1 MLELYF
7 KFFDKF
13 SDVNK
18 VEELKVDTDSLYLA
32 LAEENLDKC
41 IFPSKRAERT
51 EKRSKVCPDDFGAD
65 AITNFSPRTC
75 CSKPLKHDKREPGLL
90 I

>member
-1 MLELYF
+1 MLELYY

-18 VEELKVDTDSLYLA
+18 VEELKMDTDSLYLA

-65 AITNFSPRTC
+65 AITNFSPV
-75 CSKPLKHDKREPGLL
+75 LAALNL
-90 I
+90 